1 MHIENSDNGLSKIGI
16 KSKSAEIAPKTR
28 KFFSKRFFTYLIK
41 LLIAVLVMV
50 MLVKRVHTRE
60 IFNAFHSAKLEFI
73 FIALLLL
80 IPNIYLQFY
89 KWRFLV
95 RLLKPAVSNTETM
108 QSLLAGFTFGFIT
121 PGRIG
126 EFGRAFFI
134 KNCSWVKLLGI
145 AAIDKLFS
153 IAVVIFWGAIG
164 LMYFAG
170 RQLFLFTLIPFII
183 FTLIALFVIYYIL
196 FHPEL
201 IKGFLYSLNII
212 LPFREKIKLLMSSLD
227 NFHRREALYLFV
239 LNICFN
245 FIYLLQFYLLI
256 ISFESAPI
264 IPSFLALASAMLV
277 KSMLP
282 ISVGDLGIRESAA
295 VFFMKKIGLLE
306 SSAFNASILLF
317 AINLLIPSLI
327 GLVLVLKHR
336 LLLIKNGS

>member
-1 MHIENSDNGLSKIGI
+1 
-16 KSKSAEIAPKTR
+16 
-28 KFFSKRFFTYLIK
+28 
-41 LLIAVLVMV
+41 
-50 MLVKRVHTRE
+50 
-60 IFNAFHSAKLEFI
+60 
-73 FIALLLL
+73 
-80 IPNIYLQFY
+80 
-89 KWRFLV
+89 
-95 RLLKPAVSNTETM
+95 
-108 QSLLAGFTFGFIT
+108 
-121 PGRIG
+121 
-126 EFGRAFFI
+126 
-134 KNCSWVKLLGI
+134 
-145 AAIDKLFS
+145 
-153 IAVVIFWGAIG
+153 
-164 LMYFAG
+164 MYFAG

-256 ISFESAPI
+256 IAFESAPI